1 MHSSKLHGRLIDSAA
16 AVLLVIVAL
25 TGKLA
30 FLTLSKKELQGTG
43 GAVALLQ
50 GRAGGTQLD
59 RELVH
64 LVSERKQ
71 LATKY
76 AQVTAAQRERVRV
89 AQEEKALLATEHRE
103 LAHLQQV
110 KKEIAHKEETGKK
123 FSEKSYT
130 WGLYIVKI
138 LGR

>member
-1 MHSSKLHGRLIDSAA
+1 M
-16 AVLLVIVAL
+16 LLVIVAL

-50 GRAGGTQLD
+50 GRAGGKELD
-59 RELVH
+59 RELAH
-64 LVSERKQ
+64 LVTERKQ

-76 AQVTAAQRERVRV
+76 AQVTAAQRERAHV
-89 AQEEKALLATEHRE
+89 AREKKALLATEHRE

-110 KKEIAHKEETGKK
+110 KKEIALKEETGKR
-123 FSEKSYT
+123 FSEKSNT
-130 WGLYIVKI
+130 RGLCIVNCIVNI
-138 LGR
+138 LGY

>member
-1 MHSSKLHGRLIDSAA
+1 MALRGRSGASAA
-16 AVLLVIVAL
+16 ALLLVIVAL

-50 GRAGGTQLD
+50 GRAGGTELD

-64 LVSERKQ
+64 LVFERNQ

-76 AQVTAAQRERVRV
+76 AQVTAAQRERAHEAR
-89 AQEEKALLATEHRE
+89 EEKALLATEHRE
-103 LAHLQQV
+103 LAHLQRV
-110 KKEIAHKEETGKK
+110 KMEIAHKEETGKK
-123 FSEKSYT
+123 FSEKSST
-130 WGLYIVKI
+130 WGLYMVNI
-138 LGR
+138 LWR

>member
-1 MHSSKLHGRLIDSAA
+1 MPLRASRSGASAA

-30 FLTLSKKELQGTG
+30 VITLSKKELQGTS

-76 AQVTAAQRERVRV
+76 AQVTAAQRERSQV
-89 AQEEKALLATEHRE
+89 AREKKALLATEHRE

-110 KKEIAHKEETGKK
+110 KMEIAHKEETGKK
-123 FSEKSYT
+123 FFEKPIPGDFT
-130 WGLYIVKI
+130 
-138 LGR
+138 